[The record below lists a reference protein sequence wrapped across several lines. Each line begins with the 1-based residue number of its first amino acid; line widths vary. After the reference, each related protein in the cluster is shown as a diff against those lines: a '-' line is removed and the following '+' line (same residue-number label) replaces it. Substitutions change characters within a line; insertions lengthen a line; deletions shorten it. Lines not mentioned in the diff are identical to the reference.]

1 MITQKQIESLVTQ
14 KIEGT
19 EIFLVEVQISPG
31 NSIHVHIDKPHG
43 ISIEE
48 CVGISRFINA
58 NLDREVEDYELEVSS
73 PGLGHSFKVKEQYLK
88 NIGRGVEVVLK
99 DGKKIDGK
107 LLDYTGQSIEL
118 EILVKDV
125 NDRKNKKL
133 VPEKI
138 KLDINTI
145 KSTKEVISFN

>member
-19 EIFLVEVQISPG
+19 EIFLVEVIISPG
-31 NSIHVHIDKPHG
+31 NSIHVQLDKPQG

-48 CVGISRFINA
+48 CVGISRFIHA

-99 DGKKIDGK
+99 DGKKIEGK

-125 NDRKNKKL
+125 NDKKNKKL
-133 VPEKI
+133 IPEKI

-145 KSTKEVISFN
+145 KSTKEVISFK